1 MPMKIKIIN
10 NSNHPLP
17 NYASLEAAGM
27 DLRSNIIED
36 IQLKP
41 MQRQLIGTGIHIAL
55 PTGYEAQIRSRSGLA
70 YKNGIIVCNSPGTI
84 DADYRGEIKILL
96 INLGQ
101 ENFIVK
107 NGDRIA
113 QMIIAKHEKINWQMV
128 KFLEETSRGPKGY
141 GSTGI

>member
-1 MPMKIKIIN
+1 MQIKIIN
-10 NSNHPLP
+10 NSTHALP
-17 NYASLEAAGM
+17 NYESLDAAGM
-27 DLRSNIIED
+27 DLRANIIES
-36 IQLKP
+36 IQLLP

-70 YKNGIIVCNSPGTI
+70 YKQGIVVFNSPGTI

-96 INLGQ
+96 MNFSDQPFIIN
-101 ENFIVK
+101 

-113 QMIIAKHEKINWQMV
+113 QIVIAKHEKVIWKTV
-128 KFLEETSRGPKGY
+128 ELLEDTSRGQGGY